1 MNENMITREETDT
14 ILSALNSYWNDANN
28 NLQRKDLGDLERVM
42 YEEQKSKSLDLME
55 MLNLQSKPTMKRH
68 GFHFFSD
75 NQTERLRELFLKGEI
90 KALGIGDDYEITIF
104 YDDEGSERVPF
115 VKNKSINSK

>member
-1 MNENMITREETDT
+1 MNENMVTQQETDF
-14 ILSALNSYWNDANN
+14 ILSALNCYWNDASN
-28 NLQRKDLGDLERVM
+28 NLQRKDLGDLERTM
-42 YEEQKSKSLDLME
+42 YEKQKSKSKELMDT
-55 MLNLQSKPTMKRH
+55 LNLQSMQTMKRH
-68 GFHFFSD
+68 SFHFFSG

-104 YDDEGSERVPF
+104 YHGEGSERVLF